1 MKFVEIVLV
10 IETTGRFTRS
20 KYKCEVREVGRNKI
34 TKLVEFPVLPVMVVG
49 AVNHPMIR
57 SFVILKHVESEL
69 QFKIIPWSD
78 GLYAVSI
85 VVRKMNGFQLVG
97 GRPFVVAQK
106 PVLEESFEGCAGVV
120 ETAVVDEKI

>member
-10 IETTGRFTRS
+10 VKTTGHFARS

-34 TKLVEFPVLPVMVVG
+34 TKLEHAPVVAKLVEFPVLPVMVVG

-106 PVLEESFEGCAGVV
+106 RVIE
-120 ETAVVDEKI
+120 